1 MNEIVRK
8 ASDAQAFASDPEASA
23 FVSANAGTG
32 KTKLLTDRVLRLL
45 LEGAVA
51 DGILCVTYTRAAA
64 AEMRNR
70 IASRLAQWAII
81 PTVDLR
87 SDLAGMLFLQ
97 LRLCAGKLLC
107 ESHFHHL
114 G

>member
-32 KTKLLTDRVLRLL
+32 KTKLLTDGVLRLL

-51 DGILCVTYTRAAA
+51 DGILCVTYTRVRRRPKCGTELPAGSHNGSLSRQLIFAA
-64 AEMRNR
+64 
-70 IASRLAQWAII
+70 ILLAWDC
-81 PTVDLR
+81 PLR
-87 SDLAGMLFLQ
+87 
-97 LRLCAGKLLC
+97 RRR
-107 ESHFHHL
+107 
-114 G
+114 

>member
-1 MNEIVRK
+1 MNEIVKK
-8 ASDAQAFASDPEASA
+8 ASDAQALASDPMASA

-70 IASRLAQWAII
+70 IANRLAQCSLGLIVQTHVVLVVKCI
-81 PTVDLR
+81 
-87 SDLAGMLFLQ
+87 G
-97 LRLCAGKLLC
+97 LCCRCIQNL
-107 ESHFHHL
+107 
-114 G
+114 

>member
-45 LEGAVA
+45 LEGARREA
-51 DGILCVTYTRAAA
+51 
-64 AEMRNR
+64 
-70 IASRLAQWAII
+70 
-81 PTVDLR
+81 LR
-87 SDLAGMLFLQ
+87 EHALG
-97 LRLCAGKLLC
+97 
-107 ESHFHHL
+107 HL
-114 G
+114 VP